1 MPRLVGKQSN
11 SSWYAGL
18 FLIFAI
24 AAALSLEYFG
34 VINMI
39 PGFGRDYRLNE
50 QSQQQLRFNDE

>member
-24 AAALSLEYFG
+24 AVAVSLEYFG

-39 PGFGRDYRLNE
+39 PGFGRDPGLSD
-50 QSQQQLRFNDE
+50 QSGLPLHLNDE